1 MRLRD
6 DKTNKEIII
15 RNKNR
20 AQSAQQS
27 KRESLILVEKE
38 SPRTDFPFQVDRI
51 TIIEIKIN
59 VYNLS
64 KS

>member
-20 AQSAQQS
+20 AQGAQQS

>member
-20 AQSAQQS
+20 AQGAQQS

-51 TIIEIKIN
+51 TIIKIKIN